1 MAKVGVSIK
10 LDVTKIDKS
19 KLFQGQKG
27 TYLDAQVFID
37 IDELDQY
44 GNSGMITQA
53 VSKEEKQQGVKGNIL
68 GNVKV
73 FWKDH
78 QQAPQQP
85 QNRPPQQAPQQQQY
99 APHQQAPQYNE
110 PPQDW
115 DEEIPFAPIGLMHN
129 NNLMHCI

>member
-37 IDELDQY
+37 TDELDQY

-73 FWKDH
+73 FWKDQ
-78 QQAPQQP
+78 QQATQ
-85 QNRPPQQAPQQQQY
+85 QNRPPQQATQQQAQ
-99 APHQQAPQYNE
+99 PQYSQPN
-110 PPQDW
+110 QDF
-115 DEEIPFAPIGLMHN
+115 DDSIPF
-129 NNLMHCI
+129 

>member
-1 MAKVGVSIK
+1 MSGQNKHNNKGNKMAKVGVSIK

-73 FWKDH
+73 FWKDQ
-78 QQAPQQP
+78 QQAPQQ
-85 QNRPPQQAPQQQQY
+85 NRPPQPQQAPQY
-99 APHQQAPQYNE
+99 APQQNQQQAPQYNT
-110 PPQDW
+110 PPVDF
-115 DEEIPFAPIGLMHN
+115 DDDRS
-129 NNLMHCI
+129 